1 MPTGINGLKLCECVG
16 PGKYCIAWNFE
27 KRDHHNGVFQNI
39 QWLFYSNQWSSLSS
53 HHWLSDKNCHLYR
66 INFVTLMLIP
76 LEEFMTPLED
86 SYFLHIFFAF
96 LYILCTFKIIFLLI
110 ITITT
115 SCNKTLD
122 ILEYFTM
129 ILICRIVQKK
139 TLLNRQFLEFNK
151 KKFAIVSSW
160 NKQ

>member
-1 MPTGINGLKLCECVG
+1 
-16 PGKYCIAWNFE
+16 
-27 KRDHHNGVFQNI
+27 
-39 QWLFYSNQWSSLSS
+39 
-53 HHWLSDKNCHLYR
+53 
-66 INFVTLMLIP
+66 MLIP

-122 ILEYFTM
+122 ILKYFTM

-139 TLLNRQFLEFNK
+139 TLLNRQFSNVNK
-151 KKFAIVSSW
+151 LLAVSSAHTT
-160 NKQ
+160 NTKYGTLTLFCRLEITAVKYNIYCLMFKLRQHLGLLDCA